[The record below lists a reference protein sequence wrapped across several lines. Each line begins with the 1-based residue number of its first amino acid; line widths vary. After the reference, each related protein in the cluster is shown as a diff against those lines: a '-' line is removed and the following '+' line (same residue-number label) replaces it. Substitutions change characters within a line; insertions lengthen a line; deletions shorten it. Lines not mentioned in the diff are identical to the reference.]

1 MDMDMRNKHSYLF
14 HNPFTNT
21 TLPLPELDAVIG
33 NVSELFAVHRVRM
46 RTTPF
51 DVIAVMTNNWNYPI
65 ILIRPGKGVWL
76 PKPQSAPFIYIID
89 IAFLGQKLY
98 GITQAEDLV
107 SLDIDFDSSG
117 IPPLQ
122 LSSASSRTRRE
133 IIGSV
138 CGAAPMT
145 IPTPQTKIRAIR
157 KMLPIMRSKTRLI
170 NFVRQL
176 AMT

>member
-1 MDMDMRNKHSYLF
+1 
-14 HNPFTNT
+14 
-21 TLPLPELDAVIG
+21 
-33 NVSELFAVHRVRM
+33 M

-117 IPPLQ
+117 IP
-122 LSSASSRTRRE
+122 
-133 IIGSV
+133 
-138 CGAAPMT
+138 T
-145 IPTPQTKIRAIR
+145 ITTIE
-157 KMLPIMRSKTRLI
+157 RLI
-170 NFVRQL
+170 THPPGDYWFRVWSGTDDNSNSTNKNKGNTED
-176 AMT
+176 AANNEK